1 MGGREVP
8 IHLELNSVAS
18 RASHAAIHPTAGSCR
33 SPGDATGGP
42 QPPRGQ
48 PRYRGKGKIPRLGQT
63 GERLASTQP
72 SVSLSGWSSWLTGG
86 FLAAASV
93 WALHGG
99 ALPGGG
105 AGIPRPWPW
114 PDTGQDA
121 SVVGGC
127 KGRGEAMLGHGWQ
140 GRNPLKGPDGKPGS
154 HGPER
159 EGPFP
164 GRSTPGK
171 TRRRTD
177 HNLCL
182 KSNILGRFFQSLAA
196 LTSPKPAREPPNP
209 TALLGG
215 RGGAGKPCC
224 SQHGLE
230 TVS

>member
-105 AGIPRPWPW
+105 AGIDPAPL
-114 PDTGQDA
+114 A
-121 SVVGGC
+121 L
-127 KGRGEAMLGHGWQ
+127 AGHGPGCLGCGGLQ
-140 GRNPLKGPDGKPGS
+140 GEGGGDAGS
-154 HGPER
+154 WLARQEPSER
-159 EGPFP
+159 S
-164 GRSTPGK
+164 RWK
-171 TRRRTD
+171 TREPRTRA
-177 HNLCL
+177 
-182 KSNILGRFFQSLAA
+182 GRTL
-196 LTSPKPAREPPNP
+196 PREKHAREDAEKDRPQLMPKEQYFGEVFSVP
-209 TALLGG
+209 
-215 RGGAGKPCC
+215 RC
-224 SQHGLE
+224 SDI
-230 TVS
+230 S